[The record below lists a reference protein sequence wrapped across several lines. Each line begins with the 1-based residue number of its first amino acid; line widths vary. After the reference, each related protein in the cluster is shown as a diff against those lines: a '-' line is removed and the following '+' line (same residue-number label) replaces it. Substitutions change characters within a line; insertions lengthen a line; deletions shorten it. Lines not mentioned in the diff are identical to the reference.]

1 MSVLD
6 ASLLIDV
13 VVGLPAGRP
22 WRSWVA
28 HADRLAA
35 PDCLGVEFGRY
46 LRRHLLAGRLAL
58 DDVDRALT
66 TLHALGIE
74 MYPTAPLLGDAM
86 TLRDDATFDDALYL
100 ALAQRLDEPLAT
112 NDRKLARA
120 AVTVGVP
127 VLTAP

>member
-13 VVGLPAGRP
+13 AVGLPAGRP
-22 WRSWVA
+22 WRAWIA
-28 HADRLAA
+28 HGDRLAA
-35 PDCLGVEFGRY
+35 PDCLGVEYGRY
-46 LRRHLLAGRLAL
+46 LRRHLLAGNLAAH
-58 DDVDRALT
+58 DADRART

-74 MYPTAPLLGDAM
+74 LYPTAPLLSDAIAM
-86 TLRDDATFDDALYL
+86 RDNATFDDALYL

-120 AVTVGVP
+120 AAALGIDVVA
-127 VLTAP
+127 AP

>member
-22 WRSWVA
+22 WRAWVA

-46 LRRHLLAGRLAL
+46 LRRHLLAGRLTS

-74 MYPTAPLLGDAM
+74 MYPTAPLLSDAM
-86 TLRDDATFDDALYL
+86 AMHENATFDDALYL

-120 AVTVGVP
+120 AVALDVNV
-127 VLTAP
+127 VAAP